1 MPQFSNTKPLST
13 RQLQLRAIVA
23 HGNTYKMMKKYQT
36 RLLLAKTPEELVKAV
51 QAYRQAF
58 YHLRDEESFQKS
70 FVKLVNRFKL

>member
-23 HGNTYKMMKKYQT
+23 YGNTYKMMKKYQT

-51 QAYRQAF
+51 QAYLQAF